1 MRSRGKGECPSRVQV
16 AGPQDEGACRM
27 EGPQDGGACRIG
39 EPPGWGSPQDGGDCR
54 EVAPG
59 SRAPRSPSPAQHTE
73 VLGFKEGA
81 TWSLSLREA
90 FGQRSG

>member
-1 MRSRGKGECPSRVQV
+1 MGEP
-16 AGPQDEGACRM
+16 AGWGASRM
-27 EGPQDGGACRIG
+27 EGPQDRGACRIG
-39 EPPGWGSPQDGGDCR
+39 EPPGRGACR

-90 FGQRSG
+90 FGQRSGCFQTRSWLPPSPSC